1 MLTNTWKSELYRLLL
16 WLSGA
21 LLIGWLLGLTPWALA
36 IAACGFAARSIYH
49 LHQLQQW
56 LSHRPGIEP
65 PEAGGLWGEV
75 MDSLYRLQ
83 QKDRRERVRLR
94 ALIGYLRES
103 FTSLP
108 YGAVMIDPEN
118 NIEWSNKSA
127 ETLLGLRFPED
138 TGQQILN
145 LVRSPDFV
153 MYFEAEDYSRPLEI
167 LSPLRGDVHLQ
178 IHVTFFGKRSRL
190 LFIRDVTQTA
200 RLERIRK
207 DFVANVSHELRT
219 PLTVIN
225 GYLETFADS
234 VSTGAGGVKD
244 PRWARALDQMLIQ
257 SRRMQTLINDLLL
270 LSRLEALPQ
279 HDKQESFALRPMLE
293 MIREEA
299 LASVGGK
306 REITIESDDALA
318 LIGER
323 EELRSAFANIVFNAA
338 RYTEAGG
345 KITIRWFADRDHAYL
360 QVEDNGVGI
369 ESEHIPRLTE
379 RFYRVDKSR
388 SMDTGG
394 TGLGL
399 AIVKHVLL
407 RHQAYLRVTS
417 KPGEGSCFSC
427 VFSLTRTERA
437 ALVAQR

>member
-1 MLTNTWKSELYRLLL
+1 MLTNNWKSEVYRLLL

-21 LLIGWLLGLTPWALA
+21 LLIGWLLDLTPWALA
-36 IAACGFAARSIYH
+36 VAACGFAAHSIYN
-49 LHQLQQW
+49 LHRLQQW

-65 PEAGGLWGEV
+65 PEAEGLWGEV
-75 MDSLYRLQ
+75 LDNLYRMQ

-108 YGAVMIDPEN
+108 YGAVMIDPES

-127 ETLLGLRFPED
+127 DTLLGLRFPED

-153 MYFEAEDYSRPLEI
+153 TYFEAEDYSRPLEM

-200 RLERIRK
+200 RLERVRK

-234 VSTGAGGVKD
+234 VGGSD

-279 HDKQESFALRPMLE
+279 PDKQEAFALRSMLE

-306 REITIESDDALA
+306 REITIECDDTLA

-338 RYTEAGG
+338 RYTDAYG
-345 KITIRWFADRDHAYL
+345 KIAIRWYAERDNAFL

-427 VFSLTRTERA
+427 VFPLSCTERA
-437 ALVAQR
+437 ALVAQH